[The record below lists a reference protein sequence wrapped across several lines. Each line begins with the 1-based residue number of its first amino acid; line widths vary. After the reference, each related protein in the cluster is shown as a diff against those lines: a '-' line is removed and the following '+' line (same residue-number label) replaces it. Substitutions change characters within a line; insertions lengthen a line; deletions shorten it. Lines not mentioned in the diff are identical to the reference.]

1 MFAIKKVTD
10 MIIKNAELHTLDHES
25 RVIKNGWI
33 FVSGGKIISLGSMDE
48 EMPDGGEVIEAH
60 GKPVYPGFVDA
71 HTHLGLFGD
80 SLTFEGDDGNEDT
93 DPIMPQLRAI
103 DGADPLDR
111 YFSEALSAGVTTV
124 LTSPGSANPIAG
136 QIAAVKTSGKR
147 IDKMII
153 KAPAGI
159 KFALGENPKSTYNDK
174 EQSPVTRMATAAL
187 IREALIKGR
196 KYYRDKKNAETDPES
211 YDEPEFEVKSD
222 ALLPLFRKE
231 VPAHFHVH
239 RADDIF
245 TAVRIADEFD
255 LDYVLVHATDAHLVY
270 DELAGERLKGI
281 LSGPILTDRSKPE
294 LKNQTPKAPG
304 ILSKNGIPTAIIT
317 DHPETPVQYLLLC
330 AAVAVRSGMDREE
343 ALRAVTITPAK
354 ICGID
359 NRVGSLEAGKDAD
372 IVIYSGDPLD
382 ITNRPLLVIADGKT
396 CFCDNV

>member
-1 MFAIKKVTD
+1 
-10 MIIKNAELHTLDHES
+10 MIIKNAELHTLDPQN
-25 RVIKNGWI
+25 RIIKNGWI
-33 FVSGGKIISLGSMDE
+33 AISEKKIAYIGGADE
-48 EMPDGGEVIEAH
+48 EPPQDIDVIDAQ

-111 YFSEALSAGVTTV
+111 YFSEALRAGITTV

-136 QIAAVKTSGKR
+136 QIAALKTSGKR
-147 IDKMII
+147 IDKMLV
-153 KAPAGI
+153 KFPAGI
-159 KFALGENPKSTYNDK
+159 KLALGENPKSTYNDK

-196 KYYRDKKNAETDPES
+196 KYYRDKLNAQKDPDN
-211 YDEPEFEVKSD
+211 YDEPEFDVKAD
-222 ALLPLFRKE
+222 ALVPLFSKE

-245 TAVRIADEFD
+245 TAIRIADEFD
-255 LDYVLVHATDAHLVY
+255 LDYVLVHATDAYLVY
-270 DELAGERLKGI
+270 DELIGERLRGI

-294 LKNQTPKAPG
+294 LKNQAPEAAG

-317 DHPETPVQYLLLC
+317 DHPETPIQYLLLC
-330 AAVAVRSGMDREE
+330 AAVAVKAGMNREE
-343 ALRAVTITPAK
+343 ALRAVTSTPAK
-354 ICGID
+354 ICGIE
-359 NRVGSLEAGKDAD
+359 NRVGSLEVGKDAD
-372 IVIYSGDPLD
+372 LVIYSGDPLD
-382 ITNRPLLVIADGKT
+382 ITQKPLRVIVEGKT